1 MRQSLLFTKTK
12 KEISKE
18 EESVNARLLIK
29 AGFIDK
35 TMAGVFTFLPLG
47 LIVLK
52 KIENIIRQEMNKLG
66 AQEIL
71 MPTLQPKEIWQKT
84 NRWQIMDDL
93 YKLKDR
99 QGREIALG
107 PTHEEVITP
116 LMKKFISTYRDLPCY
131 VYQIQNKFRQELR
144 AKAGLLRGREFI
156 MKDLY
161 SFHTDEEDLDKF
173 YQKVIESYFKIFERL
188 GIREKTFLTYAAGGS
203 FSKYSHEFQTIT
215 PAGEDTIYICQNCQ
229 LAINK
234 EIKEETPSCPN
245 CQGTDFSQERA
256 IEVGNIFKLG
266 KRFSEPF
273 DLTFFDKEGR
283 KRLVVMGCYG
293 IGLNRLL
300 GTIVEVNYDE
310 KGIIW
315 PKEVAPFLVHLLV
328 LGKEREVFAKGEE
341 VYQKLKEK
349 NVEVLYDDRKD
360 KSSGEKLVESDLL
373 GLPLRLV
380 VSKRTLE
387 KKGIGLKL
395 RREKEE
401 KIIAEKDLAKYL
413 F

>member
-35 TMAGVFTFLPLG
+35 IMAGVFTFLPLG

-71 MPTLQPKEIWQKT
+71 MPALQPKEIWQKT

-116 LMKKFISTYRDLPCY
+116 LMKKFISTYRDLPCF

-161 SFHTDEEDLDKF
+161 SFHADEEDLDKF

-188 GIREKTFLTYAAGGS
+188 GIRERTFLTYAAGGS

-215 PAGEDTIYICQNCQ
+215 PAGEDTIYICQKCQ

-234 EIKEETPSCPN
+234 EIKEETLSCPN
-245 CQGTDFSQERA
+245 CQGTDFSRERA

-266 KRFSEPF
+266 KKFSQSF
-273 DLTFFDKEGR
+273 DLSFFDREGN
-283 KRLVVMGCYG
+283 KSLVVMGCYG

-328 LGKEREVFAKGEE
+328 LGKEREVLAKGEE
-341 VYQKLKEK
+341 IYQKLKERK
-349 NVEVLYDDRKD
+349 IEVLYDDRKD

-387 KKGIGLKL
+387 KKRIGLKL

-401 KIIAEKDLAKYL
+401 RMIAEKDLAKYL

>member
-12 KEISKE
+12 KEVSKE

-71 MPTLQPKEIWQKT
+71 MPALQPKEIWQKT

-116 LMKKFISTYRDLPCY
+116 LMKKFISTYRDLPCF

-161 SFHTDEEDLDKF
+161 SFHADEEDLDKF

-188 GIREKTFLTYAAGGS
+188 GIRERTFLTYAAGGS

-215 PAGEDTIYICQNCQ
+215 PAGEDTIYICQKCQ

-245 CQGTDFSQERA
+245 CQGTDFSRERA

-266 KRFSEPF
+266 KKFSQSF
-273 DLTFFDKEGR
+273 DLSFFDREGN
-283 KRLVVMGCYG
+283 KSLVVMGCYG

-328 LGKEREVFAKGEE
+328 LGKEREVLAKGEE
-341 VYQKLKEK
+341 IYQKLKERK
-349 NVEVLYDDRKD
+349 IEVLYDDRKD

-387 KKGIGLKL
+387 KKRIGLKL

-401 KIIAEKDLAKYL
+401 RMIAEKDLAKYL

>member
-71 MPTLQPKEIWQKT
+71 MPALQPKEIWQKT

-161 SFHTDEEDLDKF
+161 SFHADEEDLDKF

-188 GIREKTFLTYAAGGS
+188 GIRERTFLTYAAGGS

-234 EIKEETPSCPN
+234 EIKEETPCCPN

-310 KGIIW
+310 KGIVW

-328 LGKEREVFAKGEE
+328 LGKEREVLAKGEE
-341 VYQKLKEK
+341 IYQKLKEK
-349 NVEVLYDDRKD
+349 KVEVLYDDRKD

>member
-12 KEISKE
+12 KEVSKE

-35 TMAGVFTFLPLG
+35 IMAGVFTFLPLG

-71 MPTLQPKEIWQKT
+71 MPALQPKEIWQKT

-116 LMKKFISTYRDLPCY
+116 LMKKFISTYRDLPCF

-144 AKAGLLRGREFI
+144 AKAGLLRGKEFI

-161 SFHTDEEDLDKF
+161 SFHVDEEDLDKF

-215 PAGEDTIYICQNCQ
+215 PAGEDTIYICQKCQ

-234 EIKEETPSCPN
+234 EIKEETLSCPN

-266 KRFSEPF
+266 KKFSQSF
-273 DLTFFDKEGR
+273 DLSFFDSEGN
-283 KRLVVMGCYG
+283 KKLVVMGCYG

-310 KGIIW
+310 KGIVW

-328 LGKEREVFAKGEE
+328 LGKEREVLAKGEE
-341 VYQKLKEK
+341 IYQKLKEK
-349 NVEVLYDDRKD
+349 KVEVLYDDRKD

>member
-12 KEISKE
+12 KEVSKE

-71 MPTLQPKEIWQKT
+71 MPALQPKEIWQKT

-116 LMKKFISTYRDLPCY
+116 LMKKFISTYRDLPCF

-161 SFHTDEEDLDKF
+161 SFHADEEDLDKF

-188 GIREKTFLTYAAGGS
+188 GIRERTFLTYAAGGS

-215 PAGEDTIYICQNCQ
+215 PAGEDTIYICQKCQ

-234 EIKEETPSCPN
+234 EIKEETLSCPN
-245 CQGTDFSQERA
+245 CQGTDFSRERA

-266 KRFSEPF
+266 KKFSQSF
-273 DLTFFDKEGR
+273 DLSFFDREGN
-283 KRLVVMGCYG
+283 KSLVVMGCYG

-328 LGKEREVFAKGEE
+328 LGKEREVLAKGEE
-341 VYQKLKEK
+341 IYQKLKERK
-349 NVEVLYDDRKD
+349 IEVLYDDRKD

-387 KKGIGLKL
+387 KKRIGLKL

-401 KIIAEKDLAKYL
+401 RMIAEKDLAKYL